1 MLANS
6 LFCLSVIVIT
16 LRNCPRGES
25 SRDVMLINLMRL
37 ILHTEFADER
47 LESPLIYNNL
57 ISPDLSIELRDT
69 NGPEAPVQSGAGRSN
84 AAEAGAE
91 ATSKPSDNEEED
103 CPPGHVSA
111 TDEDSDEELP
121 RQRRRRRKRKY
132 DEAAA
137 QPLDSSSGNDDDDIH
152 HRLKRRKQR
161 RSVQSRANGSPGR
174 SRTRT
179 TLAGRK
185 RICTKCWPRRE
196 EYANKDKEDETL
208 TSLLETRRKTH
219 KRPAQPGSSRSKE
232 PVLGP
237 SGKTTGWPKGKGQHF
252 QFRAK
257 APSQESQE
265 ASSKE
270 PLTGRRKR
278 KRPRKDDEDP
288 TKSPSTTDSEEA
300 QPKPLRKRKKKKR
313 QRQ

>member
-1 MLANS
+1 MPTNS

-37 ILHTEFADER
+37 ILQTEFADER
-47 LESPLIYNNL
+47 LESPLVYNNL
-57 ISPDLSIELRDT
+57 ISPDLSIELRGT
-69 NGPEAPVQSGAGRSN
+69 NGPQVPVQPGAGRGN
-84 AAEAGAE
+84 AAETGTE
-91 ATSKPSDNEEED
+91 AATKPSDNEEEE

-111 TDEDSDEELP
+111 TDEDSDEDLP
-121 RQRRRRRKRKY
+121 RQGGRRRRRRRGRKRMY
-132 DEAAA
+132 DEAAT
-137 QPLDSSSGNDDDDIH
+137 QPLDSSSGNDH
-152 HRLKRRKQR
+152 HHLLKTRKQR
-161 RSVQSRANGSPGR
+161 RSVQGRANGSPGR
-174 SRTRT
+174 SRARG

-185 RICTKCWPRRE
+185 RTKCWPRRE
-196 EYANKDKEDETL
+196 EYATKDEEDETL
-208 TSLLETRRKTH
+208 TSLLETRRKSH

-237 SGKTTGWPKGKGQHF
+237 SGKTTRWPKGKGQHF
-252 QFRAK
+252 QFGAK
-257 APSQESQE
+257 ATRQESQE

-313 QRQ
+313 